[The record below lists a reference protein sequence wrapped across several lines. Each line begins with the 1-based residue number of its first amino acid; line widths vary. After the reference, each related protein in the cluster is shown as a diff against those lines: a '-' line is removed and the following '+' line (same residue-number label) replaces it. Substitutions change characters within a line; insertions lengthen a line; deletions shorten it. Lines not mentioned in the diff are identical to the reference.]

1 MASVLKDVLFVSCD
15 FFPLWFVVLLID
27 VFYCDTNTGN
37 AILREL
43 PGEGRFMR
51 NNSKNS
57 SSNTIG
63 YNLYTIGVQVTA
75 TTAAA
80 TTATAAT
87 AATAAATTAAAAT
100 TVCTI
105 TTRVRATATT
115 TSTASRF

>member
-1 MASVLKDVLFVSCD
+1 MSKNNTQRYDLFLWCWLFFFDGMASVLKDVLFVSCD

-63 YNLYTIGVQVTA
+63 YTIGVQVTA

-87 AATAAATTAAAAT
+87 AAKFSE
-100 TVCTI
+100 I
-105 TTRVRATATT
+105 KPI
-115 TSTASRF
+115 